1 MVAFSRWTA
10 DISMRSL
17 DILQAENYVD
27 PKFTIGSIGMSKPRS
42 MTLNYMYYGF
52 PVRKEIAT
60 KVDGFSI
67 DYVYPGCNGKMLG
80 ERVYLGLD
88 YRGKVKAFQRVNHPG
103 KKGKEK
109 PSWLEFCR
117 KAGDWVVNIQNED
130 GGFYRAYNTD
140 GSMRMDS
147 KANTPSIIRFLVQL
161 YLVTGDERYKAAAL
175 KAGEWSYENVYL
187 NMEYRGGTCDN
198 ADIQDKESGIYAL
211 FEFLALYDLTNEHK
225 WLEAAVGAAD
235 YDEHYLDFAKFIYK
249 NTRQSNDVDG
259 SIGYIIGYISVFT
272 NKLYRNPNIK
282 EGCLYVKN
290 GKGDCT
296 SRL

>member
-1 MVAFSRWTA
+1 
-10 DISMRSL
+10 
-17 DILQAENYVD
+17 
-27 PKFTIGSIGMSKPRS
+27 
-42 MTLNYMYYGF
+42 
-52 PVRKEIAT
+52 
-60 KVDGFSI
+60 
-67 DYVYPGCNGKMLG
+67 
-80 ERVYLGLD
+80 
-88 YRGKVKAFQRVNHPG
+88 
-103 KKGKEK
+103 
-109 PSWLEFCR
+109 
-117 KAGDWVVNIQNED
+117 
-130 GGFYRAYNTD
+130 
-140 GSMRMDS
+140 
-147 KANTPSIIRFLVQL
+147 
-161 YLVTGDERYKAAAL
+161 
-175 KAGEWSYENVYL
+175 
-187 NMEYRGGTCDN
+187 MEYRGGTCDN

-211 FEFLALYDLTNEHK
+211 FGFLALYDLTNEHK